1 MQRFWMTTG
10 AALAVVLGGMAMPGG
25 DAAAQGTDG
34 PFPRGNRSCPGVIY
48 KQEGNMCVPS
58 NGTRASRKVYP
69 LPSNRQC
76 ADGYKATTAYCEEIP
91 GWKPPKAT
99 GASSSTSSNSTARAA
114 PSGGSGGGAAS
125 GGRDPGTVGLV
136 LAKSNPLQ
144 LCPSGYRTSRD
155 NQSCQTIKPE
165 APVARAKG
173 AGPCNAGEIEEFGA
187 WCTSTNTTLKAGQ
200 IENITIDDFNR
211 IYTQNGR
218 RMPVPARQG
227 YTTPLRSL
235 KEAEEGS
242 AAPAQANA
250 SGNAG
255 AGAGVQQAA
264 GLPAGTPAQ
273 PDPCAAKPK
282 KKGLGRAL
290 GGAVGA
296 AVGAVVD
303 AAEGC

>member
-1 MQRFWMTTG
+1 MMKQNIMACA
-10 AALAVVLGGMAMPGG
+10 AALAVGVAGLAISSGE
-25 DAAAQGTDG
+25 AAAQGATAKIEK
-34 PFPRGNRSCPGVIY
+34 RGKICPSDY
-48 KQEGNMCVPS
+48 ATKDKDMFCVPYSS
-58 NGTRASRKVYP
+58 NSRKIYHAP
-69 LPSNRQC
+69 DNRKC
-76 ADGYKATTAYCEEIP
+76 AGGYEYVHP
-91 GWKPPKAT
+91 GWCVEDRKA
-99 GASSSTSSNSTARAA
+99 ASAAGSSPSSSTARAA
-114 PSGGSGGGAAS
+114 PSGSGGAPS

-155 NQSCQTIKPE
+155 SQRCETIKPE
-165 APVARAKG
+165 APAARAKG
-173 AGPCNAGEIEEFGA
+173 AGACRADEVEEFGM

-218 RMPVPARQG
+218 RNPVPAREG

-235 KEAEEGS
+235 KEAEERAS
-242 AAPAQANA
+242 APAPAAAVAGNSGGASAQQGAATPAQAA
-250 SGNAG
+250 A
-255 AGAGVQQAA
+255 QADA
-264 GLPAGTPAQ
+264 
-273 PDPCAAKPK
+273 CAAKPK

-296 AVGAVVD
+296 AIGAVAD